1 LTIYRYPLSP
11 PATGSSSVENPTQMV
26 DYVMF
31 QRKRIQ
37 YDDQNSNAYYGLNIP
52 NNKVAMNKNPDRV
65 YIAMPQN
72 VSTQYAPTYRQVD
85 VGVAGMAAATG
96 LSVDNF
102 DSAAEALQ
110 KAAKDAIP
118 EFLAGTMADVVG
130 GAAQFLG
137 LAGNASANDILAL
150 SKGKVFN
157 PYTEQLFSNMQFR
170 NHNFSFKFFA
180 RSDRESREINKI
192 IKYLK
197 TGALPIYGST
207 TASGIDTGDDDGGIG
222 SAIDNALSS
231 TGAARFF
238 EIPDKFDIKF
248 IRLDPLSGQST
259 SVSQDLH
266 HKIHT
271 SVCTGIDVNYT
282 PDGQYNA
289 IKNATLGVTDNAP
302 LQVPAVTVNCR
313 FTETQLVTQSQIKE
327 GY

>member
-11 PATGSSSVENPTQMV
+11 PATGSSSVDNPTEMI

-37 YDDQNSNAYYGLNIP
+37 YDDSNGSSYYGLNIP
-52 NNKVAMNKNPDRV
+52 NNNVAMEKNLDRV
-65 YIAMPQN
+65 YINMPQN
-72 VSTQYAPTYRQVD
+72 LSTQYAPTYRTVD
-85 VGVAGMAAATG
+85 MGVTGMAAASG
-96 LSVDNF
+96 LKSDGF
-102 DSAAEALQ
+102 DDLAKALQ
-110 KAAKDAIP
+110 KAAEDAVS
-118 EFLAGTMADVVG
+118 EFTMGALSEVAT

-137 LAGNASANDILAL
+137 LAGNATKNDIMAL

-157 PYTEQLFSNMQFR
+157 PYQEQLFSNMQFR
-170 NHNFSFKFFA
+170 NHMFSFKFFA
-180 RSDRESREINKI
+180 RNEGESKEINHI

-197 TGALPIYGST
+197 QGALPIYGT
-207 TASGIDTGDDDGGIG
+207 VDGDGGVGGTG
-222 SAIDNALSS
+222 S
-231 TGAARFF
+231 ARFF

-248 IRLDPLSGQST
+248 VRLDPRSGTLNS
-259 SVSQDLH
+259 SADLH
-266 HKIHT
+266 YKIHT

-289 IKNATLGVTDNAP
+289 MKRNNLGVDANRP

-313 FTETQLVTQSQIKE
+313 FTETQLVMQSNITE